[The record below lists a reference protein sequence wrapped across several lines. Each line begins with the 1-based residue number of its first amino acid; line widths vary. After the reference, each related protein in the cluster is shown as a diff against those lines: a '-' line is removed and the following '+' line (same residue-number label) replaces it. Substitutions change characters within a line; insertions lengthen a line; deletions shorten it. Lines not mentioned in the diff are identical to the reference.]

1 MTTPPAPVC
10 SRCGSDLRAGAP
22 AGLCPRCLLL
32 CGLAEDGLEPDV
44 WPEPS
49 EGTSGERLP
58 HLGNY
63 ELLARLSR
71 GGMGVVYQARHLRL
85 GRTVALK
92 VLAGG
97 ELASSAELHRFR
109 VEAEAAARLEH
120 PHIVPIYEVGEHEGR
135 PYFTMK
141 LLAGGTLA
149 EHLARFRGQPRRVA
163 QLVAT
168 LARAVH
174 YGHQRG
180 VLHRDLKPTNVLLD
194 EEDRPHITDFGVAR
208 LLEQD
213 AGLTQSGVVVG
224 TPAYM
229 APEQAAGRSRLITTA
244 ADVYGL
250 GAILYELLTGQPPF
264 LADTPMAVLHQVLEA
279 EPQRPRAV
287 DATVDKDLETICL
300 KCLEKEPARRYGSAE
315 KLAEELERYLQGE
328 PLLGKRTSLPAR
340 AWRWCRR
347 HPASA
352 LAGLLLTALWLLL
365 ITTVTTLLVV
375 RAQEWDRVREERVTN
390 GYAARMV
397 VSSVLLQL
405 KDYSEAVER
414 TARDARLA
422 RLLVRRDPPALESF
436 CRETHAFYE
445 DPAQGLKPPGR
456 LFSFTHWFVLDVKGR
471 VVARWPQPPQEILGQ
486 NFEWRDD
493 FQGAWQLHREGRRAS
508 YVSRALRSE
517 ADNPY
522 RLAISAPIY
531 DAEDEWGGVIV
542 GMMAT
547 GSTLGALGVNDIH
560 AQRRTAVLVALRDRV
575 RGDAPRL
582 NEYIVLLHDGMYR
595 SDTQPLGQE
604 TTRLLEEARARLRK
618 APGAQLRTLEP
629 WPPVFLADEHEDP
642 LARDAGPWSAA
653 FAPVGHTG
661 MVVIVQT
668 RSEAALA
675 SDKVLS
681 LRRALWVALPFL
693 LGQALLAMLAMLAL
707 LLWRKRRL

>member
-1 MTTPPAPVC
+1 MTAPPAPVC
-10 SRCGSDLRAGAP
+10 SRCGSDLRAGAL
-22 AGLCPRCLLL
+22 AGLCPQCLLR
-32 CGLAEDGLEPDV
+32 CGLAEEEPEPDV

-49 EGTSGERLP
+49 EDTSGERLP
-58 HLGNY
+58 RLGNY

-71 GGMGVVYQARHLRL
+71 GGMGVVYQARHLSL

-97 ELASSAELHRFR
+97 ELASSAELQRFR

-120 PHIVPIYEVGEHEGR
+120 PHIVPIHEVGEHEGR

-141 LLAGGTLA
+141 LLTGGTLA

-194 EEDRPHITDFGVAR
+194 EEDRPHITDFGVAL

-328 PLLGKRTSLPAR
+328 PLLGRRTSLPAR

-365 ITTVTTLLVV
+365 LTVMATLLVV
-375 RAQEWDRVREERVTN
+375 RAQEWDQLREQRLTN

-397 VSSVLLQL
+397 VGTVLFRL
-405 KDYSEAVER
+405 KEYSEAVED
-414 TARDARLA
+414 TA
-422 RLLVRRDPPALESF
+422 
-436 CRETHAFYE
+436 
-445 DPAQGLKPPGR
+445 
-456 LFSFTHWFVLDVKGR
+456 
-471 VVARWPQPPQEILGQ
+471 
-486 NFEWRDD
+486 
-493 FQGAWQLHREGRRAS
+493 
-508 YVSRALRSE
+508 
-517 ADNPY
+517 
-522 RLAISAPIY
+522 
-531 DAEDEWGGVIV
+531 
-542 GMMAT
+542 
-547 GSTLGALGVNDIH
+547 
-560 AQRRTAVLVALRDRV
+560 
-575 RGDAPRL
+575 
-582 NEYIVLLHDGMYR
+582 
-595 SDTQPLGQE
+595 
-604 TTRLLEEARARLRK
+604 
-618 APGAQLRTLEP
+618 
-629 WPPVFLADEHEDP
+629 
-642 LARDAGPWSAA
+642 
-653 FAPVGHTG
+653 
-661 MVVIVQT
+661 
-668 RSEAALA
+668 
-675 SDKVLS
+675 
-681 LRRALWVALPFL
+681 
-693 LGQALLAMLAMLAL
+693 
-707 LLWRKRRL
+707 